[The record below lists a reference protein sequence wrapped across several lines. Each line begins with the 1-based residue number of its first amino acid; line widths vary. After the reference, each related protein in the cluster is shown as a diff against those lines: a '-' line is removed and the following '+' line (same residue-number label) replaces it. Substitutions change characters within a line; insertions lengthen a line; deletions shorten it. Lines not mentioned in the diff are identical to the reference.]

1 MHLSVGVE
9 PAGWSGLDLGD
20 RARSAVVGREP
31 NPYAAYY
38 PSEILT
44 CRFGGDSVR
53 RLLMKYAPDP
63 DERYGGHQ
71 TGPRYEQLV
80 YEHVLTGRRWSVPA
94 FLGCYLDPV
103 SGALWSATE
112 YLGGGVHPDKMYP
125 QADGLGLA
133 ARWVGGFH
141 AADHVAIDVS
151 ARCCTAT
158 TPRSI
163 GGRQRGRRSSR
174 VAVDRGSARS
184 STGMTRSSTASSRV
198 RWSWCTETTSPI
210 TSWYGMGR
218 RFHWTGSGRRSR
230 PARSTWQP

>member
-1 MHLSVGVE
+1 MRDTTGIIDLSRCTFPSASSLQG
-9 PAGWSGLDLGD
+9 GLDSILGTEPGQP
-20 RARSAVVGREP
+20 VVGREP

-133 ARWVGGFH
+133 ARWVGRF
-141 AADHVAIDVS
+141 S
-151 ARCCTAT
+151 RCG
-158 TPRSI
+158 S
-163 GGRQRGRRSSR
+163 RRHR
-174 VAVDRGSARS
+174 RLGSLLHRYDA
-184 STGMTRSSTASSRV
+184 
-198 RWSWCTETTSPI
+198 PF
-210 TSWYGMGR
+210 YR
-218 RFHWTGSGRRSR
+218 R
-230 PARSTWQP
+230 